1 MRINH
6 QWRKSNPKSPEAGQ
20 VMAFLL
26 VALGLFLLGAVA
38 FSVDMGNLWFHR
50 QTSQNA
56 ADAACIAGAMDLFV
70 DSQGGA
76 TGNQGFDP
84 SKGDFDCTS
93 GSTASPCQYAAFNG
107 YNSANTTPGNLVHIS
122 FPGAVTGVTAPGAG
136 LAPVPYMRVDV
147 TDRIPAYFSGLLSG
161 NTTQTV
167 GAYAVCGAVLQK
179 APIPI
184 LVLNPTVTKALDI
197 QGTPNIGIF
206 GGASQSIQVNSSSS
220 TAINLG
226 GSAKIDLCYGG
237 TTFCGANL
245 GVYGNEG
252 IQGGFITSC
261 PPATPPPNAPSCQA
275 TQVTPKWI
283 TPTSPILDPF
293 ANIVAPTC
301 TTCLPAVPA
310 DLDATNSANDKGN
323 LCTSTDIQNGNCFV
337 SHNTHGCPDP
347 GATSPP
353 TKKNGCE
360 LFTAGYYPS
369 GITLDN
375 SGGVNPVGIFDP
387 GVYYL
392 KGGLGLKSGSMVRPG
407 TGTGDGSQG
416 TVFYFTGSAQTCSG
430 QTGLVCVGSNS
441 GKAGLD
447 SFDTTRVKC
456 SAGPALDPNLKIPAT
471 LDGNVLMAPCTGT
484 YGDPSGKYRGI
495 LFFEDRRTSTG
506 GGWGGG
512 GGFLLAG
519 SMYFHQC
526 TVGGLSDTGQ
536 SCDYTTPAFNSNFSL
551 QGNSGSA
558 SYVLGEIITDTLSMG
573 GTPTINMVLNPN
585 ATLSTLKVSLLPTPH

>member
-1 MRINH
+1 MRIND
-6 QWRKSNPKSPEAGQ
+6 QWRKSSRKLPEAGQ

-26 VALGLFLLGAVA
+26 VALGLFLLGVVA

-50 QTSQNA
+50 QISQNA

-84 SKGDFDCTS
+84 TKGDFDCSS
-93 GSTASPCQYAAFNG
+93 GSKASPCQYAALNG
-107 YNSANTTPGNLVHIS
+107 YDSANTTPGNLVHIS
-122 FPGAVTGVTAPGAG
+122 FPGAVTGVVAPGAG

-147 TDRIPAYFSGLLSG
+147 TDRIPSYFSGLLSG
-161 NTTQTV
+161 NRTQTV

-197 QGTPNIGIF
+197 QGTPTIGIF
-206 GGASQSIQVNSSSS
+206 GGASQSIQVNYQSS

-261 PPATPPPNAPSCQA
+261 PPATVPPNAPSCSA

-293 ANIVAPTC
+293 AKIAAPT
-301 TTCLPAVPA
+301 TTGMTARSGPWQTIPAGST
-310 DLDATNSANDKGN
+310 TN
-323 LCTSTDIQNGNCFV
+323 
-337 SHNTHGCPDP
+337 GCPDL
-347 GATSPP
+347 AR
-353 TKKNGCE
+353 GCDE
-360 LFTAGYYPS
+360 YAGGSYAS
-369 GITLDN
+369 GIT
-375 SGGVNPVGIFDP
+375 VKKKTAIFDP

-392 KGGLGLKSGSMVRPG
+392 NGGISLQSNSMVRPS
-407 TGTGDGSQG
+407 TATGDGSEG
-416 TVFYFTGSAQTCSG
+416 TVFYVTGTASNCNG
-430 QTGLVCVGSNS
+430 GPPPVLVCVWANS
-441 GKAGLD
+441 GSETLTP
-447 SFDTTRVKC
+447 FDTSRVKC
-456 SAGPALDPNLKIPAT
+456 SAGPGLDPNLKIPST

-484 YGDPSGKYRGI
+484 YGDPTGKYRGI
-495 LFFEDRRTSTG
+495 LLFQNRTLSTG

-526 TVGGLSDTGQ
+526 LSTDTTNPSGGEECDTTNG
-536 SCDYTTPAFNSNFSL
+536 FNSNFAL
-551 QGNSGSA
+551 GGNSGSA
-558 SYVLGEIITDTLSMG
+558 SYVLGEIITDTLDMN
-573 GTPTINMVLNPN
+573 GTPKINMVLNPN

>member
-6 QWRKSNPKSPEAGQ
+6 QWKKISRKSPEAGQ

-76 TGNQGFDP
+76 TGNQGFDQT
-84 SKGDFDCTS
+84 KGDFDCSS
-93 GSTASPCQYAAFNG
+93 GSKASPCQYAAFNG
-107 YNSANTTPGNLVHIS
+107 YDSANTTPGTLVHVS
-122 FPGAVTGVTAPGAG
+122 FPTAVTGVTAPGAG

-197 QGTPNIGIF
+197 QGTPTIGIF
-206 GGASQSIQVNSSSS
+206 GGASQSIQVNSQSS

-261 PPATPPPNAPSCQA
+261 PPATPPPNAPSCSA

-283 TPTSPILDPF
+283 APQSPIDDPF
-293 ANIVAPTC
+293 AKVVAPT
-301 TTCLPAVPA
+301 TTGMTPQAGPWKTMLPG
-310 DLDATNSANDKGN
+310 DTTN
-323 LCTSTDIQNGNCFV
+323 
-337 SHNTHGCPDP
+337 GCPDLVR
-347 GATSPP
+347 
-353 TKKNGCE
+353 GCDE
-360 LFTAGYYPS
+360 YAGGYYAS
-369 GITLDN
+369 GIT
-375 SGGVNPVGIFDP
+375 VKKKTAIFDP

-392 KGGLGLKSGSMVRPG
+392 NGGISLQSNSMVRPS
-407 TGTGDGSQG
+407 TAAGDGSQG
-416 TVFYFTGSAQTCSG
+416 TVFYVTGTASNCNG
-430 QTGLVCVGSNS
+430 GPPPVLVCVWSNS
-441 GKAGLD
+441 GSETGLT
-447 SFDTTRVKC
+447 SFDTSRVKC
-456 SAGPALDPNLKIPAT
+456 SAGPSLDPNLKIPGH

-484 YGDPSGKYRGI
+484 YGDPTGNYRGI
-495 LFFEDRRTSTG
+495 LLFQDRRLSTG

-526 TVGGLSDTGQ
+526 TVGGTSDTGQ
-536 SCDYTTPAFNSNFSL
+536 NCDYTTPAFNSNFAL
-551 QGNSGSA
+551 AGNSGSA